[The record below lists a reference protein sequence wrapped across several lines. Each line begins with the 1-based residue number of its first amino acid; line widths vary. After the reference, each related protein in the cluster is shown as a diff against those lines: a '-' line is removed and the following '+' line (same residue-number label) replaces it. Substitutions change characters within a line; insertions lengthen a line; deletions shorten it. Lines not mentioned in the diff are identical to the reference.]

1 MIWTRS
7 AHLHTGPRH
16 GKAAPG
22 GLTHD
27 RTRSRVR
34 KLKSPLAQREAST
47 HDFPDT
53 GLKEAR
59 DKAGWVRLQVA
70 RGWSA
75 EQVRAALQ
83 TDDAGATVRPDAA
96 EDRSRVAFRDVA
108 RTWFARKREGL
119 KNGKHIQQNWNTIA
133 TYAFPALGHRPVGEI
148 RTLEVVEALRPI
160 WHTKHETARRTLGRI
175 SEVFELAKLEN
186 GVAVNPADFDPKIA
200 YGRKPRSRG
209 HFGSLPHDRVAEF
222 WSWLEEVRCDEL
234 TRQLVMLVVLTAKRT
249 GEARFAQW
257 SHITAPAMWTT
268 PPELMK
274 MGREHRV
281 PLSRQAVAVL
291 RNTHALTGDETHLFA
306 KSRNRSGV
314 ICENAALNLVKRF
327 DPTITGH
334 GFRAT
339 FRTWA
344 RLQKRYERDAYE
356 FALAHGL
363 PPLDEAYMRADLYEE
378 RQVLMQDWADFVTG
392 GRMPRDLVAVVDSG
406 AEDCPS

>member
-1 MIWTRS
+1 M
-7 AHLHTGPRH
+7 
-16 GKAAPG
+16 
-22 GLTHD
+22 
-27 RTRSRVR
+27 
-34 KLKSPLAQREAST
+34 
-47 HDFPDT
+47 
-53 GLKEAR
+53 
-59 DKAGWVRLQVA
+59 
-70 RGWSA
+70 
-75 EQVRAALQ
+75 
-83 TDDAGATVRPDAA
+83 
-96 EDRSRVAFRDVA
+96 
-108 RTWFARKREGL
+108 
-119 KNGKHIQQNWNTIA
+119 
-133 TYAFPALGHRPVGEI
+133 
-148 RTLEVVEALRPI
+148 VEALRPI

-200 YGRKPRSRG
+200 YGRKRRSRG

-234 TRQLVMLVVLTAKRT
+234 TRQLVMLMVLTAKRT
-249 GEARFAQW
+249 GEARFARW

-268 PPELMK
+268 PPDLMK

-281 PLSRQAVAVL
+281 PLSRQAAAVL
-291 RNTHALTGDETHLFA
+291 RNTRALTGGEKHLFA

-327 DPTITGH
+327 DPAITGH

-392 GRMPRDLVAVVDSG
+392 GRMPRVLVAVADSG
-406 AEDCPS
+406 AEDCSS

>member
-1 MIWTRS
+1 
-7 AHLHTGPRH
+7 
-16 GKAAPG
+16 
-22 GLTHD
+22 
-27 RTRSRVR
+27 
-34 KLKSPLAQREAST
+34 
-47 HDFPDT
+47 
-53 GLKEAR
+53 
-59 DKAGWVRLQVA
+59 
-70 RGWSA
+70 
-75 EQVRAALQ
+75 
-83 TDDAGATVRPDAA
+83 
-96 EDRSRVAFRDVA
+96 
-108 RTWFARKREGL
+108 
-119 KNGKHIQQNWNTIA
+119 
-133 TYAFPALGHRPVGEI
+133 
-148 RTLEVVEALRPI
+148 
-160 WHTKHETARRTLGRI
+160 
-175 SEVFELAKLEN
+175 
-186 GVAVNPADFDPKIA
+186 
-200 YGRKPRSRG
+200 
-209 HFGSLPHDRVAEF
+209 
-222 WSWLEEVRCDEL
+222 
-234 TRQLVMLVVLTAKRT
+234 
-249 GEARFAQW
+249 
-257 SHITAPAMWTT
+257 MWTT

-392 GRMPRDLVAVVDSG
+392 DAGVPSLRMLRTSGPPTKAGSQDVAVVV
-406 AEDCPS
+406 DCERNATGD